1 MKTESSQALDGLTV
15 APAPEPIDP
24 RAEDL
29 IPNSDK
35 QVFQAV
41 GRTAAFWRR
50 AGRIYFGY
58 KNAQVRAALHGR
70 SSQAAKDEFWQ
81 KHHAWAGSQ
90 MYSLAVDL
98 RGFYLKVRHGCS
110 SVVADHDI
118 QSSKHDIPR
127 DYRLIDTAC
136 RTGWA
141 VFGSTW

>member
-15 APAPEPIDP
+15 APAPEPLVP
-24 RAEDL
+24 RVDDL
-29 IPNSDK
+29 LPHSDK

-41 GRTAAFWRR
+41 ARTAAFWRR
-50 AGRIYFGY
+50 ASRIYFGY
-58 KNAQVRAALHGR
+58 KNAQIRAALHGR

-110 SVVADHDI
+110 SVAAGQDRQYD
-118 QSSKHDIPR
+118 KHHSP
-127 DYRLIDTAC
+127 
-136 RTGWA
+136 
-141 VFGSTW
+141 